1 MGEKNFQA
9 TENEHEVNHVQINNT
24 YSLAQHQP
32 LLSIH
37 IEFC

>member
-1 MGEKNFQA
+1 MGEKIFQA
-9 TENEHEVNHVQINNT
+9 AERENEVNHVQINNT

-37 IEFC
+37 IQL